1 MLLLLHFLF
10 GLTACFIGA
19 LPLGAINMSVLS
31 ISIRKSY
38 RQAVLFLLGASIIEI
53 AQAAIAIIFGLYINK
68 FLNEHSSVT
77 YLIAT
82 LFIALGIY
90 FFVKKT
96 PSKNINLNM
105 SKNSNKS
112 FFQGIGVASVNPQ
125 AIPFWLFTL
134 AFITP
139 FHLFQFNGFPL
150 IYFLMGVFVGKI
162 SALIGFAKLSTYLE
176 QSFTK
181 NQHTIDYLMG
191 TVFFSIGLIQIF
203 THLQ

>member
-1 MLLLLHFLF
+1 MLLLFHFLF

-19 LPLGAINMSVLS
+19 LPLGAINMSVFS

-38 RQAVLFLLGASIIEI
+38 RQAVLFSLGASIVEI
-53 AQAAIAIIFGLYINK
+53 AQAAVAIIFGMYINT

-77 YLIAT
+77 YFIST
-82 LFIALGIY
+82 LFLALGIY

-96 PSKNINLNM
+96 PSKNINLKVSN
-105 SKNSNKS
+105 NSNKS
-112 FFQGIGVASVNPQ
+112 FFQGIGVALVNPQ
-125 AIPFWLFTL
+125 AIPYWLFTL
-134 AFITP
+134 AFIAP
-139 FHLFQFNGFPL
+139 FQFNEFSL
-150 IYFLMGVFVGKI
+150 LYFLIGVFSGKI
-162 SALIGFAKLSTYLE
+162 LALIGFAKLSTYLE